1 LTLFIGIDDTDN
13 LETRGTGFHARS
25 LGMSLQHAGLFRL
38 HSITRHQLLAD
49 KRIPFTSHN
58 SSACLFG
65 EATSPPKDIEMHCG
79 EFLLSHSAH
88 DSDAGL
94 CIASILQITPA
105 IRDFGFRA
113 KKEILTLEEAH
124 KLAHDTGLILKGF
137 LNTRLGMIGSL
148 AAVGLR
154 SSCSD
159 GRLLWTK
166 HLRESSG
173 TFSAAEYSVHTD
185 IQRIIDLEKNPVPAD
200 ATIFINDW
208 SRPVMFEGFITL
220 FVEKSS
226 ENELYH
232 YQSASKEFIK
242 SISE

>member
-13 LETRGTGFHARS
+13 LESRGTGFQARS
-25 LGMSLQHAGLFRL
+25 LGMSLQQAGLFKL

-49 KRIPFTSHN
+49 RRIPFTSHN
-58 SSACLFG
+58 SSACLNG
-65 EATSPPKDIEMHCG
+65 EAFGTLHEIETHCG
-79 EFLLSHSAH
+79 EFLVAHSAH

-94 CIASILQITPA
+94 CLAFPDQVTPA
-105 IRDFGFRA
+105 IQNFGERA
-113 KKEILTLEEAH
+113 KKEILAMEEAQS
-124 KLAHDTGLILKGF
+124 LAREAGIILEGF
-137 LNTRLGMIGSL
+137 LNTRLGIIGSL

-154 SSCSD
+154 SCCHD

-166 HLRESSG
+166 NLRESTG
-173 TFSAAEYSVHTD
+173 IFNAAQYCNHTD
-185 IQRIIDLEKNPVPAD
+185 IERIIEIDRSPVHLNAS
-200 ATIFINDW
+200 ILVHEW
-208 SRPVMFEGFITL
+208 SRPVMYKGSITL
-220 FVEKSS
+220 FVEKSV